1 MARNSITLK
10 ETEKEKWDGK
20 DIAILISLK
29 EGKKAREEKKKQ
41 KFKTKRKYMIQC

>member
-1 MARNSITLK
+1 MHRFAVK

-29 EGKKAREEKKKQ
+29 EGKKARKEKRNRNIRQ
-41 KFKTKRKYMIQC
+41 REST